1 MCSRDGLQVILR
13 VPVWVKNNYD
23 TCSGQINSEAT
34 SSRGEEKD
42 TEFMIVIK
50 ACYTYTS
57 IWALDATGEQLEANT
72 FDLEVSLNDVNHP
85 LELREHQHFVAFLL
99 VLFDELVEKD
109 QFPRGFEHL
118 CQEFSVCFAI
128 SDQFLFNTFQEVEMI
143 ATLPQLDVD
152 IGELRSF
159 HRARA

>member
-23 TCSGQINSEAT
+23 SSSGQINSEAT
-34 SSRGEEKD
+34 SSSGEEED
-42 TEFMIVIK
+42 TEFMIVIE
-50 ACYTYTS
+50 ACYAHTS
-57 IWALDATGEQLEANT
+57 IWALDATGEQLETNT
-72 FDLEVSLNDVNHP
+72 FDLEVSLNDVNHA

-118 CQEFSVCFAI
+118 
-128 SDQFLFNTFQEVEMI
+128 
-143 ATLPQLDVD
+143 
-152 IGELRSF
+152 G
-159 HRARA
+159 